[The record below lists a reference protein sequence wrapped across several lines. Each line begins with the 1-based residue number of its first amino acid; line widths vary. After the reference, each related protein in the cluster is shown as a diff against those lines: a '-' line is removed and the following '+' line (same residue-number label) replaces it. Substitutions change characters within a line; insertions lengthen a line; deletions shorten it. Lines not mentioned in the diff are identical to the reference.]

1 MLLQMHQVSGLA
13 QLRSRLLPSLAV
25 RRAVAGAL
33 EDAQVGAPRTD
44 RIAILVGHDAGE
56 LMEMGEVVN
65 GPGREKLRERDHAEG
80 RMRASPGEVFGL
92 QIEGLKRS

>member
-80 RMRASPGEVFGL
+80 GMRASPGEVFGL
-92 QIEGLKRS
+92 